1 MDPDGSVVGSTGHD
15 RAIDPLNDPDA
26 VRAEYAS
33 ERRYAA
39 RMAKQETA
47 TGPDP
52 YDVVHAAVAERAPR
66 DVLEVGCGRGELA
79 ERISRQLSARVVA
92 LDQSARMVELTAA
105 GGVEAIVGD
114 VVDLPFDDGSFDCA
128 VAAWMLYHA
137 SDLERALAELRRVL
151 RPDGRLVAATS
162 SERNLAEVW
171 ELVGEPGAPA
181 GGFTAESAASAL
193 RRHFGE
199 VERRDVVGT
208 VTFRDRQAAYEY
220 VANTRTAQL
229 AARLPELDE
238 PLVCSRRLAVFV
250 CAP

>member
-1 MDPDGSVVGSTGHD
+1 MGS
-15 RAIDPLNDPDA
+15 LNDPEL
-26 VRAEYAS
+26 VRKEYAD
-33 ERRYAA
+33 EKRYAA

-52 YDVVHAAVAERAPR
+52 YGVVFAAVAERQPR

-79 ERISRQLSARVVA
+79 ERMSRELSAHVIA

-105 GGVEAIVGD
+105 RGIEATIGD
-114 VVDLPFDDGSFDCA
+114 VVDLPFHDGRFDCA

-137 SDLERALAELRRVL
+137 SDLDRALEELHRVL

-171 ELVGEPGAPA
+171 ELVGEIGAPG
-181 GGFTAESAASAL
+181 GGFTVESAGAAL
-193 RRHFGE
+193 RRHFST
-199 VERRDVVGT
+199 VEQRDVFGT
-208 VTFRDRQAAYEY
+208 VTFHSQDAVYEY
-220 VANTRTAQL
+220 VAATRSAEMVDL
-229 AARLPELDE
+229 LPDLDA
-238 PLVCSRRLAVFV
+238 PLVASRRLAIFV